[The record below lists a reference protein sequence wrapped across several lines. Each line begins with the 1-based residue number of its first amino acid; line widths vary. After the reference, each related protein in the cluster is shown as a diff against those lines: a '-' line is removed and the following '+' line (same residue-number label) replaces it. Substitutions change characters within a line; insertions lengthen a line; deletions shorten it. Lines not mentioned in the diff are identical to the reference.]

1 MFQRSLLAQNEPRIP
16 DSIFLFV
23 LELDAKDRRRMPDRR
38 PTILFCIRSTMIYSR
53 LKSSHP
59 TFSTWF
65 KIPQTAADTMMKTI
79 FALLAIFAT
88 ASAFVPAQTGR

>member
-1 MFQRSLLAQNEPRIP
+1 MNQEFQILSF
-16 DSIFLFV
+16 FLS
-23 LELDAKDRRRMPDRR
+23 ELDAKDRRRMPDRR

-79 FALLAIFAT
+79 FRPPCDLRHRFGLRP
-88 ASAFVPAQTGR
+88 SPDW